1 VTPGVSEG
9 EDSTMVDLY
18 SPDTYVDGAPHAE
31 FARLR
36 REDPVFWQEIPGQAG
51 YWAVLRHA
59 DVVHVS
65 RNPVLF
71 SCETGGVVLED
82 LDPERLARMRDMLL
96 SMDPPRHIAYR
107 KPLAP
112 EFAQRVIAGM
122 ADQIRTITSEIFDRC
137 ADNEDVEF
145 VHEVVGPLP
154 TQVIGRLFGL
164 PEKDWDWLHRLAQM
178 NTSGQDPDLNPDGDL
193 SEAGSADSSMQ
204 MAMYG
209 MAFAAERRKIEP
221 QGDLMDVI
229 LGQEFDGR
237 FLTDPDIGSLLVQM
251 ITAGNDTTVSMLAG
265 GLWALL
271 DHPEQ
276 LQALR
281 NDPSLIPA
289 AVEEILRWFN
299 PLHYFRRTAT
309 EDVELGGKRI
319 AKGDKVAMYY
329 TSANRDEAVF
339 DDPQLFD
346 ITRSPNPQLSFGI
359 GEHFCL
365 GVHLARLEG
374 RIFFEELLAR
384 FSKIEI
390 IGQPERVRSNLN
402 NGVKRLPVRL
412 TV

>member
-1 VTPGVSEG
+1 MVGV
-9 EDSTMVDLY
+9 VDLY
-18 SPDTYVDGAPHAE
+18 SPDTYRNGPPHEE
-31 FARLR
+31 FTRLR
-36 REDPVFWQEIPGQAG
+36 REDPVHWQDIPGQPG

-65 RNPVLF
+65 RNPRLF
-71 SCETGGVVLED
+71 SCEAGGVVLED

-96 SMDPPRHIAYR
+96 SMDPPRHLSYR

-122 ADQIRTITSEIFDRC
+122 GEQIRSITHEIFTES
-137 ADNEDVEF
+137 AKLNDVDF
-145 VHEVVGPLP
+145 VHDVVGPLP
-154 TQVIGRLFGL
+154 TQVIGQLFGL
-164 PEKDWDWLHRLAQM
+164 PEKDWEWLHRLAQM

-209 MAFAAERRKIEP
+209 MAFAADRRASDP

-237 FLTDPDIGSLLVQM
+237 YLTDADIGSLLVQM
-251 ITAGNDTTVSMLAG
+251 ITAGNDTTVTMMAG

-271 DHPEQ
+271 DHPDQ
-276 LQALR
+276 LTRLR
-281 NDPSLIPA
+281 NDPTLIPSA
-289 AVEEILRWFN
+289 IEEILRWFN

-309 EDVELGGKRI
+309 EDVELNGAYI
-319 AKGDKVAMYY
+319 HKGDKVAMYY
-329 TSANRDEAVF
+329 TSANRDEEVF
-339 DDPQLFD
+339 VDAQSFD
-346 ITRSPNPQLSFGI
+346 ISRSPNPQLSFGI

-374 RIFFEELLAR
+374 RIFFEELLSSFPGVALTG
-384 FSKIEI
+384 E
-390 IGQPERVRSNLN
+390 PERVRSNLN

-412 TV
+412 FP

>member
-1 VTPGVSEG
+1 MGVVG
-9 EDSTMVDLY
+9 VIDLY
-18 SPDTYVDGAPHAE
+18 SPDTYVNGAPHEE
-31 FARLR
+31 FTRLR
-36 REDPVFWQEIPGQAG
+36 REDPVHWQDIPGQAG

-65 RNPVLF
+65 RNPRLF
-71 SCETGGVVLED
+71 SCEAGGVVLED
-82 LDPERLARMRDMLL
+82 LDPARLARMRDMLL
-96 SMDPPRHIAYR
+96 SMDPPRHISYR

-122 ADQIRTITSEIFDRC
+122 GEQIRLITREIFTESKKL
-137 ADNEDVEF
+137 NDVDF
-145 VHEVVGPLP
+145 VHDVVGPLP
-154 TQVIGRLFGL
+154 TQVIGQLFGL
-164 PEKDWDWLHRLAQM
+164 PEKDWEWLHRLAQM

-209 MAFAAERRKIEP
+209 MAFAADRRASHP

-237 FLTDPDIGSLLVQM
+237 YLTDADIGSLLVQM
-251 ITAGNDTTVSMLAG
+251 ITAGNDTTVTMMAG

-271 DHPEQ
+271 DHPDQ
-276 LQALR
+276 LTLLR
-281 NDPSLIPA
+281 NDPALIPSA
-289 AVEEILRWFN
+289 IEEILRWFN

-309 EDVELGGKRI
+309 EDVELNGAHIRR
-319 AKGDKVAMYY
+319 GDKVAMYY

-339 DDPQLFD
+339 ADSQRFD

-374 RIFFEELLAR
+374 RIFFEELLTSFPGIALTG
-384 FSKIEI
+384 K
-390 IGQPERVRSNLN
+390 PERVRSNLN

-412 TV
+412 CP

>member
-1 VTPGVSEG
+1 
-9 EDSTMVDLY
+9 MIDLY
-18 SPDTYVDGAPHAE
+18 SPDTYIDGAPHEE

-36 REDPVFWQEIPGQAG
+36 QEDPVHWQDIPGQPG

-65 RNPVLF
+65 RNPNLF
-71 SCETGGVVLED
+71 SCEAGGVVLED
-82 LDPERLARMRDMLL
+82 LDPDRLARMRDMLL

-122 ADQIRTITSEIFDRC
+122 AEQVRTITREIFDRC
-137 ADNEDVEF
+137 DSGSEVEF
-145 VHEVVGPLP
+145 VHDVVGPLP

-164 PEKDWDWLHRLAQM
+164 PEEDWNFLHRLAQM

-193 SEAGSADSSMQ
+193 TEAGSADSSMQ

-209 MAFAAERRKIEP
+209 MAFAAERRKGEL
-221 QGDLMDVI
+221 QGDVMDVI
-229 LGQEFDGR
+229 LHQPFNGR
-237 FLTDPDIGSLLVQM
+237 LLTDADIGSLLVQM
-251 ITAGNDTTVSMLAG
+251 ITAGNDTTVTMLAG
-265 GLWALL
+265 GLWALV

-276 LQALR
+276 LEALR
-281 NDPSLIPA
+281 QDPAGIPG

-309 EDVELGGKRI
+309 EDLELGGKRI
-319 AKGDKVAMYY
+319 KAGDKVAMYY
-329 TSANRDEAVF
+329 TSANRDEEVF
-339 DDPQLFD
+339 ADPNRFD

-374 RIFFEELLAR
+374 RVFFEELLSN
-384 FSKIEI
+384 FSTIELTE
-390 IGQPERVRSNLN
+390 QPIRVRSNLN

-412 TV
+412 TR

>member
-1 VTPGVSEG
+1 MGVVG
-9 EDSTMVDLY
+9 VIDLY
-18 SPDTYVDGAPHAE
+18 SPDTYVNGAPHEE
-31 FARLR
+31 FTRLR
-36 REDPVFWQEIPGQAG
+36 REDPVHWQDIPGQAG

-65 RNPVLF
+65 RNPRLF
-71 SCETGGVVLED
+71 SCEAGGVVLED

-96 SMDPPRHIAYR
+96 SMDPPRHISYR

-122 ADQIRTITSEIFDRC
+122 GEQIRLITREIFTESKKL
-137 ADNEDVEF
+137 NDVDF
-145 VHEVVGPLP
+145 VHDVVGPLP
-154 TQVIGRLFGL
+154 TQVIGQLFGL
-164 PEKDWDWLHRLAQM
+164 PEKDWEWLHRLAQM

-209 MAFAAERRKIEP
+209 MAFAADRRASDP

-237 FLTDPDIGSLLVQM
+237 YLTDADIGSLLVQM
-251 ITAGNDTTVSMLAG
+251 ITAGNDTTVTMMAG

-271 DHPEQ
+271 DHPDQ
-276 LQALR
+276 LTLLR
-281 NDPSLIPA
+281 NDPSLIPSA
-289 AVEEILRWFN
+289 IEEILRWFN

-309 EDVELGGKRI
+309 EDVELNGAHIRR
-319 AKGDKVAMYY
+319 GDKVAMYY

-339 DDPQLFD
+339 ADSQRFD

-374 RIFFEELLAR
+374 RIFFEELLTSFPGIALTG
-384 FSKIEI
+384 K
-390 IGQPERVRSNLN
+390 PERVRSNLN

-412 TV
+412 CP

>member
-1 VTPGVSEG
+1 
-9 EDSTMVDLY
+9 MIDLY
-18 SPDTYVDGAPHAE
+18 SPDTYVHGAPHEE

-36 REDPVFWQEIPGQAG
+36 REDPVHWQEIPGQAG

-65 RNPVLF
+65 RNPRLF
-71 SCETGGVVLED
+71 SCEEGGVVLED

-112 EFAQRVIAGM
+112 QFAQKIMAGM
-122 ADQIRTITSEIFDRC
+122 CDQIRLITNLIFDEATARR
-137 ADNEDVEF
+137 DVEF
-145 VHEVVGPLP
+145 VHDVVGPLP
-154 TQVIGRLFGL
+154 TQVIGQLFGL
-164 PEKDWDWLHRLAQM
+164 PERDWEWLHRLAQM

-209 MAFAAERRKIEP
+209 MAFASDRRKMP
-221 QGDLMDVI
+221 PCGDLMDVI

-237 FLTDPDIGSLLVQM
+237 FLTDADIGSLLVQM
-251 ITAGNDTTVSMLAG
+251 ITAGNDTTVTMMAG

-271 DHPEQ
+271 EHPDQ
-276 LQALR
+276 CSRLR
-281 NDPSLIPA
+281 GDRTLIPS

-309 EDVELGGKRI
+309 EDVVLGGSAIR
-319 AKGDKVAMYY
+319 KGDKVAMYY
-329 TSANRDEAVF
+329 TSANRDEDVF
-339 DDPQLFD
+339 ADAQSFD

-374 RIFFEELLAR
+374 RIFFEELLNR
-384 FSKIEI
+384 F
-390 IGQPERVRSNLN
+390 P
-402 NGVKRLPVRL
+402 
-412 TV
+412 

>member
-1 VTPGVSEG
+1 MA
-9 EDSTMVDLY
+9 DIDLY
-18 SPDTYVDGAPHAE
+18 DPDTYVDGPPHEE

-36 REDPVFWQEIPGQAG
+36 REDPVHWQDIPGQPG

-59 DVVHVS
+59 DVVQVS
-65 RNPVLF
+65 REPLVF
-71 SCETGGVVLED
+71 SCEAGGVVLED

-112 EFAQRVIAGM
+112 EFAQRVMAGLT
-122 ADQIRTITSEIFDRC
+122 DQIRSITTEIFDR
-137 ADNEDVEF
+137 AAEMGEVEF
-145 VHEVVGPLP
+145 VEDVVGPLP

-164 PEKDWDWLHRLAQM
+164 PEEDWGRLHRWAQM

-209 MAFAAERRKIEP
+209 MAFAASRRSMEP

-229 LGQEFDGR
+229 LGQQFDGR
-237 FLTDPDIGSLLVQM
+237 FLTDGDIGSLLVQM
-251 ITAGNDTTVSMLAG
+251 ITAGNDTTVTMMAG

-271 DHPEQ
+271 DHPDQ
-276 LQALR
+276 LEALR
-281 NDPSLIPA
+281 SDSSLIPG

-309 EDVELGGKRI
+309 EDVTLGGQRI

-329 TSANRDEAVF
+329 TSANRDETVF
-339 DDPQLFD
+339 SDSQQFD
-346 ITRSPNPQLSFGI
+346 IRRSPNPQLSFGI

-374 RIFFEELLAR
+374 RIFFEELLRR
-384 FSKIEI
+384 FSDIEQS
-390 IGQPERVRSNLN
+390 GPPERVRSNLN
-402 NGVKRLPVRL
+402 NGVKRLPVML
-412 TV
+412 SV

>member
-1 VTPGVSEG
+1 MGVVG
-9 EDSTMVDLY
+9 VIDLY
-18 SPDTYVDGAPHAE
+18 SPDTYVNGAPHEE
-31 FARLR
+31 FTRLR
-36 REDPVFWQEIPGQAG
+36 REDPVHWQDIPGQAG

-65 RNPVLF
+65 RNPRLF
-71 SCETGGVVLED
+71 SCEAGGVVLED

-96 SMDPPRHIAYR
+96 SMDPPRHILYR

-122 ADQIRTITSEIFDRC
+122 GEQIRLITREIFTESKKL
-137 ADNEDVEF
+137 NDVDF
-145 VHEVVGPLP
+145 VHDVVGPLP
-154 TQVIGRLFGL
+154 TQVIGQLFGL
-164 PEKDWDWLHRLAQM
+164 PEKDWEWLHRLAQM

-209 MAFAAERRKIEP
+209 MAFAADRRASDP

-237 FLTDPDIGSLLVQM
+237 YLTDADIGSLLVQM
-251 ITAGNDTTVSMLAG
+251 ITAGNDTTVTMMAG

-271 DHPEQ
+271 DHPDQ
-276 LQALR
+276 LTLLR
-281 NDPSLIPA
+281 NDPALIPSA
-289 AVEEILRWFN
+289 IEEILRWFN

-309 EDVELGGKRI
+309 EDVELNGAHIR
-319 AKGDKVAMYY
+319 KGVKVAMYY

-339 DDPQLFD
+339 ADSQRFD

-374 RIFFEELLAR
+374 RIFFEELLTSFPGIALTG
-384 FSKIEI
+384 K
-390 IGQPERVRSNLN
+390 PERVRSNLN

-412 TV
+412 CP

>member
-1 VTPGVSEG
+1 
-9 EDSTMVDLY
+9 MVDLY

-31 FARLR
+31 FTRLR
-36 REDPVFWQEIPGQAG
+36 REDPVIWQEIPGQAG

-71 SCETGGVVLED
+71 SCEAGGVVLED
-82 LDPERLARMRDMLL
+82 LDPDRLARMRDMLL
-96 SMDPPRHIAYR
+96 SMDPPRHFAYR

-112 EFAQRVIAGM
+112 EFAQRVIACM
-122 ADQIRTITSEIFDRC
+122 ADQIRSITSEIFDHC
-137 ADNEDVEF
+137 PDGQDVEL
-145 VHEVVGPLP
+145 VHHVVGPLP

-164 PEKDWDWLHRLAQM
+164 PEEDWDRLHRLSQM
-178 NTSGQDPDLNPDGDL
+178 NTSGQDPELNPDGDL
-193 SEAGSADSSMQ
+193 TEAGSADSSMQ

-209 MAFAAERRKIEP
+209 MAFAAERRKMEP

-229 LGQEFDGR
+229 LGREFDGR

-265 GLWALL
+265 GLWTLL
-271 DHPEQ
+271 EHPEQ

-339 DDPQLFD
+339 ENSQSFD

-384 FSKIEI
+384 FSKIELT
-390 IGQPERVRSNLN
+390 GEPERVRSNLN

-412 TV
+412 TA